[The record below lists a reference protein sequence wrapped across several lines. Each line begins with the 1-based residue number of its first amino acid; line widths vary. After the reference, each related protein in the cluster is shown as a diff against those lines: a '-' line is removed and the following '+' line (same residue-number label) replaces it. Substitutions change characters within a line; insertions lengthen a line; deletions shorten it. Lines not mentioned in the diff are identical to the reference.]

1 MTDWYYH
8 DPSQGRVGPHTAH
21 EIRSRYRDRRIQR
34 DTLVWHAGL
43 REWQPL
49 DRLSEELELEG
60 VQPDASMPPP
70 LPPPLAT
77 VPAYSIP
84 RSASST
90 RGTRARHNSAP
101 KRGLSGC
108 AIVAIVLGALA
119 IPVIGI
125 LAAIAVPA
133 YRDYTVR
140 AQSTAGLFGAASA
153 IKRKVAAHVER
164 TGSCPGNDDMTPV
177 IQRFTGLHPKSR
189 LRFGS
194 VDSGQC
200 AFEFTLGGM
209 SPAVEGSTWLYVA
222 YQDDDGMAWDCSGG
236 SLPDHYRPAACR
248 AQ

>member
-8 DPSQGRVGPHTAH
+8 DPSQGRVGPHTAQ
-21 EIRSRYRDRRIQR
+21 EIRARYRDRRIQR

-43 REWQPL
+43 REWQSL
-49 DRLSEELELEG
+49 DRLSEALELDG

-77 VPAYSIP
+77 APAYSTP
-84 RSASST
+84 RPAASPHRSSA
-90 RGTRARHNSAP
+90 RRNGTSQ
-101 KRGLSGC
+101 RGLSGC

-140 AQSTAGLFGAASA
+140 AQSTAGLIGAASA
-153 IKRKVAAHVER
+153 IKRKVATHVER
-164 TGSCPGNDDMTPV
+164 TGSCPGNEDMAPV
-177 IQRFTGLHPKSR
+177 IQRFTGLHPRSR

-209 SPAVEGSTWLYVA
+209 SPAVDGSTWLYVA
-222 YQDDDGMAWDCSGG
+222 YQEGDGMAWDCSGG
-236 SLPDHYRPAACR
+236 SLPQRYRPASCQ

>member
-8 DPSQGRVGPHTAH
+8 DPSQGRVGPHTAQ
-21 EIRSRYRDRRIQR
+21 EIRARYRDRRLQR
-34 DTLVWHAGL
+34 DTLVWHSGL

-49 DRLSEELELEG
+49 DRLSEELELAG
-60 VQPDASMPPP
+60 VQPDASLPPP
-70 LPPPLAT
+70 LPPPLTSAA
-77 VPAYSIP
+77 AYSTP
-84 RSASST
+84 RSAAS
-90 RGTRARHNSAP
+90 ARRDTAP

-133 YRDYTVR
+133 YQDYTVR
-140 AQSTAGLFGAASA
+140 AQTTAGLIGAASA
-153 IKRKVAAHVER
+153 IKRQVATHVER
-164 TGSCPGNDDMTPV
+164 TGHCPGNDDMAPV

-189 LRFGS
+189 LVFGS

-222 YQDDDGMAWDCSGG
+222 YQEGDGMAWDCSGG
-236 SLPDHYRPAACR
+236 TLPNRYRPAACR

>member
-8 DPSQGRVGPHTAH
+8 DPSQGRVGPHTAQD
-21 EIRSRYRDRRIQR
+21 IRARYRDRRIQR

-49 DRLSEELELEG
+49 DRLSEELELDG
-60 VQPDASMPPP
+60 VQPDASVPPP

-77 VPAYSIP
+77 APAYSTP
-84 RSASST
+84 RPSGST
-90 RGTRARHNSAP
+90 RRNNAP
-101 KRGLSGC
+101 QRGLSGC

-125 LAAIAVPA
+125 LAAVAVPA
-133 YRDYTVR
+133 YQDYTVR
-140 AQSTAGLFGAASA
+140 AQTTAGLIGAASA
-153 IKRKVAAHVER
+153 IKRQVARHVER
-164 TGSCPGNDDMTPV
+164 TGHCPGNDDMTPV

-194 VDSGQC
+194 VDSGEC

-209 SPAVEGSTWLYVA
+209 PPAVEGSTWLYVA
-222 YQDDDGMAWDCSGG
+222 YQEGEGMAWDCSGG
-236 SLPDHYRPAACR
+236 TLPSRYRPASCR